1 MPKPSK
7 RGRPKLPRTWVKSR
21 ILPIR
26 FSEED
31 IKAIAA
37 RATEKRQSVS
47 EWIRNAIA
55 AALQQ
60 SADVQNK
67 HRTEKES

>member
-1 MPKPSK
+1 MPKRKGP
-7 RGRPKLPRTWVKSR
+7 GRPKLPRGWAKSR

-26 FSEED
+26 FSDDD

-47 EWIRNAIA
+47 EWVRNTITAV
-55 AALQQ
+55 LE
-60 SADVQNK
+60 QNAQK
-67 HRTEKES
+67 

>member
-1 MPKPSK
+1 MPKRKP
-7 RGRPKLPRTWVKSR
+7 GRPKLPRGWVKSR

-26 FSEED
+26 FSDED

-47 EWIRNAIA
+47 EWIRNTIT
-55 AALQQ
+55 AALQD
-60 SADVQNK
+60 SATSAQK
-67 HRTEKES
+67 